1 MAMSPAV
8 ETEAIQGFLS
18 FLVLTLLMMIFVIIR
33 VPAPVHRPAAE
44 DGTSAPPVT
53 PAAPMFAPPVTAVAP
68 RLTATR
74 SGAAAPPPASALG
87 QPGRA
92 RPAGARYTPRHAPD
106 AGRGTIRRS
115 KVSGS
120 PPWGPAPMPPGGIQ

>member
-44 DGTSAPPVT
+44 DGTAAPTLAPPVT
-53 PAAPMFAPPVTAVAP
+53 PAAP

-74 SGAAAPPPASALG
+74 SRAAAASPPSAGAPG

-92 RPAGARYTPRHAPD
+92 RPVGARYTPRHAPD

-120 PPWGPAPMPPGGIQ
+120 PPWGPAPMPPGGVQ